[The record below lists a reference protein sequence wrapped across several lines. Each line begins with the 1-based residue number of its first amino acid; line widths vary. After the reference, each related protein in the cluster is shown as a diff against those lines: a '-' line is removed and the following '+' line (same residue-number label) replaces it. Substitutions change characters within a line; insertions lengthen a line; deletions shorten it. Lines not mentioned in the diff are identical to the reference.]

1 MCDLLDSF
9 LVRDAKQGR
18 LEDCL
23 ECLALLRRHGS
34 RLCGARCAALVRT
47 TLSSLL
53 CRTAKRGPEPTS
65 ADLLMDAEA
74 LNKSAKQS
82 LTRASLLLPPPRPR
96 RPSQLTQHTLTDCCF
111 RQLTYSGAMT
121 LTWRRKNSRKSQPR
135 ASHGTTYE
143 STRFGATVLGNSF
156 SFPWLSS
163 S

>member
-9 LVRDAKQGR
+9 LVRDAKQGRR

-53 CRTAKRGPEPTS
+53 GRTAKRGPEPSS

-82 LTRASLLLPPPRPR
+82 LTRASRPKERSFYYTPR
-96 RPSQLTQHTLTDCCF
+96 RPYQLTHKHTL
-111 RQLTYSGAMT
+111 
-121 LTWRRKNSRKSQPR
+121 
-135 ASHGTTYE
+135 
-143 STRFGATVLGNSF
+143 
-156 SFPWLSS
+156 
-163 S
+163 